1 MFEVLTLFYSVKHH
15 IT

>member
-1 MFEVLTLFYSVKHH
+1 MFEVLTLFYLVKHH